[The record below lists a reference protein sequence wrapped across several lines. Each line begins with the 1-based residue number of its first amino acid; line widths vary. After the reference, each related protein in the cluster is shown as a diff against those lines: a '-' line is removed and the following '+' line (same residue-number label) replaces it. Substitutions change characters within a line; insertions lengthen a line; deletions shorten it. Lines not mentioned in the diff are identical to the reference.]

1 MLITADLHLSDR
13 ERDEYRWDLF
23 PWIVE
28 RMEQLGASTL
38 LILGDLTDEKDG
50 HSARLV
56 NRIMDSLLTIPGH
69 VYILKGNHDYTDED
83 CPFFRFL
90 GHEEY
95 GARISFITKT
105 TFLSENLPPG
115 TRGTVMMLPHTLK
128 PKTVWGHVKR
138 LKKVRLA
145 CCHQPVVGAV
155 TESGITMREGIS
167 SRYWSTRGYKF
178 PVVAGDIHV
187 PQTVGDFTYTG
198 APYPIK
204 FGDEFIP
211 RVLRFDG
218 KSLHEIV
225 REKVIRKLS
234 VDIDDA
240 ENLAELEL
248 REGDQIKV
256 RVHLPRSEFGVWE
269 QHRARLIEIATDAG
283 AVIHSA
289 EIQEESRRKKKATS
303 TAPKG
308 SRCSDPSELLT
319 AFCEERG
326 IDPALENVAGDL
338 IAGHYS

>member
-13 ERDEYRWDLF
+13 ERDEYRWGFF
-23 PWIVE
+23 PWLVE
-28 RMEQLGASTL
+28 KMERLKATTL

-56 NRIMDSLLTIPGH
+56 NRIMDALLTIPGQ

-105 TFLSENLPPG
+105 TFLSEDLPSG
-115 TRGTVMMLPHTLK
+115 TRGTVMMLPHTVR
-128 PKTVWGHVKR
+128 PKSDWGHVKR
-138 LKKVRLA
+138 LKEVRLA

-204 FGDEFIP
+204 FGDEFTP

-218 KSLHEIV
+218 KHLHEIV
-225 REKVIRKLS
+225 REGVIRKLS
-234 VDIDDA
+234 IDIDDA
-240 ENLAELEL
+240 DELAGLEL
-248 REGDQIKV
+248 REGDQVKV
-256 RVHLPRSEFGVWE
+256 RVHLPRSEFGAWE
-269 QHRARLIEIATDAG
+269 QHRERLIQIAFDAG

-289 EIQEESRRKKKATS
+289 EIQEESRRRTKTTS
-303 TAPKG
+303 AKSESIRG
-308 SRCSDPSELLT
+308 SDPGELLA

-326 IDPALENVAGDL
+326 IDSALEDVAGDL